1 MSAPSRGLMGNCL
14 FRNIVLEFACLRAT
28 DLIFTRY
35 IRVWGPPFSS
45 FFFVSKRSIVL
56 VLLSSLATLWFCKV
70 PDR

>member
-35 IRVWGPPFSS
+35 IRVWGPPF
-45 FFFVSKRSIVL
+45 FF
-56 VLLSSLATLWFCKV
+56 SLYPSAALY
-70 PDR
+70 